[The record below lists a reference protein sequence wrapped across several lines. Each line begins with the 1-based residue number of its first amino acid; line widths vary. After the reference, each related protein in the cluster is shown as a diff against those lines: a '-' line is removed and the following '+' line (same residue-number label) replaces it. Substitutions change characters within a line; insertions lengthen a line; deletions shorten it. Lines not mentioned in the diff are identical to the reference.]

1 MISYEVSSVERQ
13 STTEFGIN
21 AFSNG
26 SLVKSVDA
34 ITENAEHIQKLAA
47 MFNELEIELCHFEE
61 IIDDYLTDF
70 SI

>member
-1 MISYEVSSVERQ
+1 M
-13 STTEFGIN
+13 
-21 AFSNG
+21 
-26 SLVKSVDA
+26 
-34 ITENAEHIQKLAA
+34 TENAEHIQKLAA